1 MCGGGKE
8 EASAE
13 ASNEVEVEVEVEVNE
28 EEKGWKR
35 SGSATMTAGDEKAAG
50 GPEGGLTCEW
60 RGVVGMGAV
69 EVVERSR
76 TLTATCDPGT
86 IRSP

>member
-35 SGSATMTAGDEKAAG
+35 SGSATVAAADEEAAG
-50 GPEGGLTCEW
+50 GPVMDLTYEWGGA
-60 RGVVGMGAV
+60 GGKGAA
-69 EVVERSR
+69 EVV
-76 TLTATCDPGT
+76 
-86 IRSP
+86 